1 MIYHR
6 SLMKELTLTAVG
18 IFFILLIILIS
29 TQVINLLGR
38 IAGGRIALDAM
49 TTMLAVW
56 VIGLTPILL
65 ILTAFISILTVFSRY
80 WRDSEMVIW
89 LSCGLSLRR
98 WIIPLMTFVLPLTIL
113 TAVISLWA
121 SPWAEKRGEAFAQI
135 IKQKQDISLIEE
147 GIFRSLNSNTV
158 YFVEHFDAN
167 EGIAKNIF
175 VQHINPQTNQTA
187 IISAKSG
194 KIEYDDDKRILHLS
208 NGYRYAKSA
217 GTQNIEKVGFERA
230 DLIIAPHIKIVQL
243 EQDRHMASIKE
254 LWNSTDPQWHAELMW
269 RISMPLAVPILSLLA
284 LALSYYNPRNGRTY
298 NIILAVLFFFIYQS
312 GLTFMRA
319 RISSQHIDFW
329 LGLLPVHI
337 IMLIIAILWLYYR
350 NDPIAFMRRGNKT

>member
-1 MIYHR
+1 
-6 SLMKELTLTAVG
+6 MKELTLTAVG

-49 TTMLAVW
+49 GTMLAVW

-98 WIIPLMTFVLPLTIL
+98 WIVPLMAFVLPLTIL
-113 TAVISLWA
+113 TAIISLWA

-135 IKQKQDISLIEE
+135 IKQKQDISLVEE
-147 GIFRSLNSNTV
+147 GIFRSLNQDTV
-158 YFVEHFDAN
+158 YFVEKFDLKA
-167 EGIAKNIF
+167 GIAQNIF
-175 VQHINPQTNQTA
+175 IQHTNPKTQQTSIITA
-187 IISAKSG
+187 QSG
-194 KIEYDDDKRILHLS
+194 KLEYEDDKRILHLDK
-208 NGYRYAKSA
+208 GYRYAESA
-217 GTQNIEKVGFERA
+217 GTKNFEKVGFEHA

-243 EQDRHMASIKE
+243 GQDRHTASIRE
-254 LWNSTDPQWHAELMW
+254 LWNSTNPQWHAELMW

-337 IMLIIAILWLYYR
+337 IMLIIALLWITYR
-350 NDPIAFMRRGNKT
+350 DDPMAFIRKGNKT